1 MKIVDILNTK
11 RATLS
16 FEVFP
21 PKSDYSYE
29 KVICAVQE
37 VANLT
42 PDFMSVTYG
51 AGGSTKGFSL
61 DVAKTINDRGVPAL
75 AHMTCITETEQS
87 IGEKLCELEQNGIK
101 NVLAL
106 RGDIPDG
113 FVGEPHFKHAS
124 DLITAI
130 KSKGDF
136 CVGGACYPECHPE
149 SENAQKDVDFLK
161 LKVDCG
167 CDFLTSQMF
176 FDNDVFYAFLERVQK
191 AGVNVPVLA
200 GIMPVTNAVQI
211 TRMLSLSGGT
221 LPKKFNKIIERY
233 GDDVVAMTHA
243 GIAYAT
249 DQIIDLYANGVKGV
263 HVYSMNK
270 PYVAQK
276 ITENLKGII

>member
-1 MKIVDILNTK
+1 MKIIDILNEK

-21 PKSDYSYE
+21 PKSDTTYE
-29 KVICAVQE
+29 NVISAVNA
-37 VANLT
+37 VAKLS

-51 AGGSTKGFSL
+51 AGGSTQGYSL
-61 DVAKTINDRGVPAL
+61 DVAKVINSHGVPAL
-75 AHMTCITETEQS
+75 AHTTCISDSAEG
-87 IGEKLCELEQNGIK
+87 IRAKLTALRENGIK
-101 NVLAL
+101 NILAL
-106 RGDIPDG
+106 RGDIPQD
-113 FVGEPHFKHAS
+113 FTGELQFKHAN
-124 DLITAI
+124 DLVQEI
-130 KSKGDF
+130 KKFGDF
-136 CVGGACYPECHPE
+136 CIGGACYPECHPE
-149 SENAQKDVDFLK
+149 SANVQEDLK
-161 LKVDCG
+161 YLKEKVDCG
-167 CDFLTSQMF
+167 CSFLTSQMF
-176 FDNDVFYAFLERVQK
+176 FDNDVFYTFLERVQK
-191 AGVNVPVLA
+191 VGINVPVLA
-200 GIMPVTNAVQI
+200 GIMPVTNARQI

-233 GDDVVAMTHA
+233 GDDDLAMMHA